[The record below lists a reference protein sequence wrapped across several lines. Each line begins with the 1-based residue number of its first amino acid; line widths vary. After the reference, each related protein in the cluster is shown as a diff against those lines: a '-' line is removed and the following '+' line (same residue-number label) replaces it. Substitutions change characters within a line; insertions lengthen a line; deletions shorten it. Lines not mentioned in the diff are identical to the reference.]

1 MESSSSNQQ
10 LKQSINLIWLALLVS
25 QFVIMY
31 VGYTQVFPMRLS
43 NEVGDSPNY
52 IINIFLG
59 IYALIA
65 IGASLFYYGKARL
78 KVKESLQKS
87 LSFFVISFAMA
98 ESITIMGLV
107 FGMVSSGELVNYA
120 YSFFAIGLVI
130 HLKNKPILS

>member
-1 MESSSSNQQ
+1 MESPASNQQ

-43 NEVGDSPNY
+43 NEADESPNY
-52 IINIFLG
+52 MIHIFLG

-65 IGASLFYYGKARL
+65 IGISLFFNGKARL
-78 KVKESLQKS
+78 KVKENLQKS

-98 ESITIMGLV
+98 ESITI
-107 FGMVSSGELVNYA
+107 
-120 YSFFAIGLVI
+120 IR
-130 HLKNKPILS
+130 